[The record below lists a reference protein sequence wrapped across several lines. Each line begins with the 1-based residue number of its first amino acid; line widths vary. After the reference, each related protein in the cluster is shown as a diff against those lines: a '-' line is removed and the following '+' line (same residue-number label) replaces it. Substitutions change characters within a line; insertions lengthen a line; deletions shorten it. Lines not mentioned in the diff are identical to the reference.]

1 MLRSIFWCFRCP
13 FAGSPVDLSFLP
25 VTDPSAHLISPAP
38 AAPMAKPR
46 SFWQRRMV
54 DPIIAQITQGVT
66 PDRIAFTLAVGSG
79 VSMFPFLGFTSL
91 LNLAVGLRLRLNQ
104 PILQTL
110 NQLLGPLHLIMIII
124 YVRVGEAI
132 WGAERIPFSIPVLL
146 DTLRHQPIS
155 EFLHR
160 FGWASIHALTAWVIS
175 LPLIILP
182 LNVILRPI
190 LRKLAE
196 PLRTRSRIPRG
207 FDGEIS

>member
-1 MLRSIFWCFRCP
+1 M
-13 FAGSPVDLSFLP
+13 
-25 VTDPSAHLISPAP
+25 
-38 AAPMAKPR
+38 M
-46 SFWQRRMV
+46 

-79 VSMFPFLGFTSL
+79 ISMFPFLGFTSL
-91 LNLAVGLRLRLNQ
+91 LNLGVGLRLRLNQ

-110 NQLLGPLHLIMIII
+110 NQLLGPLHLIMIIL

-146 DTLRHQPIS
+146 DTLHHQPIS

-182 LNVILRPI
+182 LNFILRPI

-196 PLRTRSRIPRG
+196 PLRTRSRLQSV
-207 FDGEIS
+207 FDREIS

>member
-1 MLRSIFWCFRCP
+1 
-13 FAGSPVDLSFLP
+13 
-25 VTDPSAHLISPAP
+25 
-38 AAPMAKPR
+38 MAKPR